1 MPVGNDP
8 QLYFLVGGIVSRVAQ
23 KAEIQ
28 QRRWQARSGRERRP
42 APLGRRPG
50 GAIGSPVCLRCY
62 AHIIYWGVGCSP
74 RGAPRR
80 STPNVSMQT
89 ALARRLPAAYL
100 VFVCCAGSK
109 TLVNQMLHFLVLLT
123 KTKTGL
129 LHLVRPL
136 YSL

>member
-1 MPVGNDP
+1 VG
-8 QLYFLVGGIVSRVAQ
+8 LYGATRVVAQ
-23 KAEIQ
+23 KAEIR

-50 GAIGSPVCLRCY
+50 AAIGSPVCLRCY
-62 AHIIYWGVGCSP
+62 AHIYWAVP
-74 RGAPRR
+74 QRR
-80 STPNVSMQT
+80 TTPNVSIQVVM
-89 ALARRLPAAYL
+89 ARRPPALVMAYL
-100 VFVCCAGSK
+100 MFVLRWKQNAGTK
-109 TLVNQMLHFLVLLT
+109 TPLQILHFLVLLT